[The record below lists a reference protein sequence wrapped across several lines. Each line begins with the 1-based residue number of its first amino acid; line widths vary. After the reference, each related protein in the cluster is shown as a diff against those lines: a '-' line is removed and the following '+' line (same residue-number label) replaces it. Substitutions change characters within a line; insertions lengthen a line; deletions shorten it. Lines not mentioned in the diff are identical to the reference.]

1 MSCSA
6 EPRVFQM
13 AYSSDTSQF
22 WHHHA
27 RYKYKFHCIQARK
40 IANTVTISGY
50 SVNINID
57 CLTSNDRLE
66 YNRLPTDS
74 NSCKHDYKMD
84 SCMYRGTN
92 TYLKPYFDTSPHLK
106 NFFFYA

>member
-13 AYSSDTSQF
+13 AYSSDTPQF

-40 IANTVTISGY
+40 IAQT
-50 SVNINID
+50 
-57 CLTSNDRLE
+57 L
-66 YNRLPTDS
+66 
-74 NSCKHDYKMD
+74 
-84 SCMYRGTN
+84 
-92 TYLKPYFDTSPHLK
+92 
-106 NFFFYA
+106 